1 MPLKLNGSTS
11 GYVQLDAPAI
21 AGTTAITV
29 PAISGTLIVADS
41 SGNVGIGTASPSRKL
56 DIEQLSTDYQ
66 MRIGDTGGNYYDIGR
81 NTTTGLLTFNGNQA
95 VASGYKFSTVN
106 GDRMT
111 IDTFGRVTT
120 PYQPHIR
127 VTAYTGANY
136 SLLTGDNGPLLFN
149 LIQYQI
155 GSNYNNTASNYKY
168 TCPVAGVYQITASVE
183 MAGSTATYTNLQ
195 IRINGSTQAGTF
207 QTGYNS
213 SYQQVST
220 NASIYCSAND
230 YIQLYM
236 YSNNTSGYLEFSAN
250 DFRNHLTITLLG

>member
-11 GYVQLDAPAI
+11 GYVQLDAPSV

-41 SGNVGIGTASPSRKL
+41 NGNVGIGTSSPGNKL
-56 DIEQLSTDYQ
+56 DVAGNQGFTTAAYVFSYAGGTSGQVRSGIYMDGTNTLMLFYTGQNER
-66 MRIGDTGGNYYDIGR
+66 MRID
-81 NTTTGLLTFNGNQA
+81 
-95 VASGYKFSTVN
+95 AS
-106 GDRMT
+106 
-111 IDTFGRVTT
+111 GRVTT

-136 SLLTGDNGPLLFN
+136 SLSAGDNGPLPFN

-155 GSNYNNTASNYKY
+155 GTNYNNTASNYKY

-183 MAGSTATYTNLQ
+183 LSGSTATYTNLF

-213 SYQQVST
+213 SYQTVST

-236 YSNNTSGYLEFSAN
+236 NSNITSGVLEFSAN